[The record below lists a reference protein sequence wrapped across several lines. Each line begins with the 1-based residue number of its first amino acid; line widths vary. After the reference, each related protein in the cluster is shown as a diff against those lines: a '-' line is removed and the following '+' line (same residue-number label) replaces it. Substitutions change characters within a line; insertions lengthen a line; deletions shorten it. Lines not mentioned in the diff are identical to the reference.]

1 MISDKIAQFI
11 TYLQSTALPWIL
23 DEGLSIILIV
33 IITAILLWLM
43 DRITN
48 RIILRHI
55 QKTGKSALY
64 EHKRAETLT
73 RTLKNTLKAVII
85 VVSFIL
91 ILGQLGVN
99 TVAIVAG
106 AGILAAAIGFGFQS
120 LIKDVISGF
129 FILAENQYRVG
140 DYVTIAN
147 LYGRVQEVG
156 LRTTVIRGDDGV
168 IHYIPNGQILLTSNF
183 SRSKSGVYFDISI
196 SPKTNINK
204 AIDIINSVGLALS
217 KDKIFMEN
225 IVEAPYFAR
234 LETFSEQGVMLKV
247 LGETKPNMQWY
258 VSSEL
263 RKRIL
268 LEFKKNKIQL
278 GIEPSVKT
286 VKDLEETIRRYN

>member
-1 MISDKIAQFI
+1 
-11 TYLQSTALPWIL
+11 
-23 DEGLSIILIV
+23 
-33 IITAILLWLM
+33 M

-48 RIILRHI
+48 KIILRHI
-55 QKTGKSALY
+55 QKTSKSALY
-64 EHKRAETLT
+64 EQKRAETLT
-73 RTLKNTLKAVII
+73 RTLKNTLKAILL

-91 ILGQLGVN
+91 ILTQLGVN
-99 TVAIVAG
+99 TTAIIAG

-140 DYVTIAN
+140 DNVTIAN
-147 LYGRVQEVG
+147 VYGKVLEVG
-156 LRTTVIRGDDGV
+156 LRTTILRGDDGV

-183 SRSKSGVYFDISI
+183 SRNKSGVYFDISI
-196 SPKTNINK
+196 SPKANINK
-204 AIDIINSVGLALS
+204 AIDIINSVGIRLS
-217 KDKIFMEN
+217 KDKIFADD

-234 LETFSEQGVMLKV
+234 LESFSEQGVMLKV

-258 VSSEL
+258 ISSEF

-278 GIEPSVKT
+278 GTEPSIKT
-286 VKDLEETIRRYN
+286 IKDLEETIRRYN